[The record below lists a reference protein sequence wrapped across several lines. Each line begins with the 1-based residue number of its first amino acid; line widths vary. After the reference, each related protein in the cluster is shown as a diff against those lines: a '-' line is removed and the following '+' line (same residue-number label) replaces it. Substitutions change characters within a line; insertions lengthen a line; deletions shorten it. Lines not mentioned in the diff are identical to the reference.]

1 MRIGIFGNGRLGSAV
16 ARLLASERDMEL
28 VWALDKGESPT
39 GPVDVA
45 LDASVGQAVEGHL
58 AWARD
63 SQVDLVV
70 GATGWDASALDPAD
84 YASIGLLVAPN
95 FSLAV
100 AYLRRV
106 ALSLGRLAA
115 LDPRAD
121 LSVLERHHRAKI
133 DAPSGTAKLLA
144 AALREG
150 CPRYAEA
157 VSGVPARSV
166 PGASAPLSPETRL
179 QLVSVRGGT
188 EVGYHELRLEAD
200 AEALVISHEAKSR
213 DIFAQG
219 ALRALRWIHGR
230 KGLYTFDDMADEII
244 SPLFL
249 APGPGGSR

>member
-28 VWALDKGESPT
+28 VWALDKGESPR

-45 LDASVGQAVEGHL
+45 LDASVGQAVAGHL

-63 SQVDLVV
+63 SHVDLVV
-70 GATGWDASALDPAD
+70 GATGWDASALDPAE
-84 YASIGLLVAPN
+84 YSSIGLLVAPN

-100 AYLRRV
+100 AYLKRV

-157 VSGVPARSV
+157 VSAAPD
-166 PGASAPLSPETRL
+166 ASAPLSPETRL

-200 AEALVISHEAKSR
+200 AEALVISHEATSR

-230 KGLYTFDDMADEII
+230 KGFYTFDDMADEII

-249 APGPGGSR
+249 APGPGGTR

>member
-1 MRIGIFGNGRLGSAV
+1 MRVGIFGNGRLGSAV
-16 ARLLASERDMEL
+16 ARLIAAESDMEL
-28 VWALDKGESPT
+28 AWALDKGESPR

-45 LDASVGQAVEGHL
+45 LDASVGPAVAGHL
-58 AWARD
+58 AWARA
-63 SQVDLVV
+63 SQVDMVV
-70 GATGWDASALDPAD
+70 GTTGWDASALEPAE
-84 YASIGLLVAPN
+84 YASIGVLVAPN

-100 AYLRRV
+100 AYLKRV
-106 ALSLGRLAA
+106 ALSLGRFAA
-115 LDPRAD
+115 LDSRAD

-150 CPRYAEA
+150 CPRYAEPKSRAA
-157 VSGVPARSV
+157 VPD
-166 PGASAPLSPETRL
+166 ASASSSPETRL
-179 QLVSVRGGT
+179 QIVSVRGGS

-219 ALRALRWIHGR
+219 ALQALRWIRGK
-230 KGLYTFDDMADEII
+230 KGFFSFDDLADELI